1 MFIDEANVTLKAGD
15 GGKGAATFRREKFIP
30 FGGPDGGDG
39 GNGGSVYALG
49 DENVSDLERYMYSPE
64 VRAEDGGSGSGR
76 NKTGASGKDAVMRV
90 PPGTG
95 LRASSHTGQ
104 KEKAGNLNWF

>member
-49 DENVSDLERYMYSPE
+49 DENVSDLERYMYSPQ
-64 VRAEDGGSGSGR
+64 RNLFPGR
-76 NKTGASGKDAVMRV
+76 
-90 PPGTG
+90 
-95 LRASSHTGQ
+95 L
-104 KEKAGNLNWF
+104 